1 MGKNAF
7 PFSSLLPRVEL
18 TVGEGEQVAVQET

>member
-18 TVGEGEQVAVQET
+18 TAGEAGEVAIQET